1 MLEITLIALT
11 TFVATIGPFD
21 VPIMF
26 LVITAGAT
34 AADRRRIALKGAS
47 IAAVI
52 LVIFAVGGEILL
64 QRLGITL
71 AALRTAGG
79 ILLFMLAIN
88 LVYAKPSGASSTTK
102 TETAEAIRSDDVSVF
117 PLATPLI
124 AGPGAM
130 GAAILVSADAGAAFG
145 WEGRAVVMAAAVAVC
160 ALTCVLMIAAPLL
173 QRLMGVTGLQVISR
187 VIGVLMAALAVQFVF
202 DGLKESGLF
211 G

>member
-1 MLEITLIALT
+1 MLEITLIAFT
-11 TFVATIGPFD
+11 TFAATIGPFD
-21 VPIMF
+21 VPITF
-26 LVITAGAT
+26 LVITAGTPARE
-34 AADRRRIALKGAS
+34 RRRIAVKGAS

-52 LVIFAVGGEILL
+52 LIIFVLGGEILL
-64 QRLGITL
+64 QTLGITL

-79 ILLFMLAIN
+79 VLLFMLAVN
-88 LVYAKPSGASSTTK
+88 LVYAKPTGATSTTK

-130 GAAILVSADAGAAFG
+130 GAAILVSADAGEALG
-145 WEGRAVVMAAAVAVC
+145 WEGRAIVIAAAVAVC

-173 QRLMGVTGLQVISR
+173 QRLMGVTGLQVITR
-187 VIGVLMAALAVQFVF
+187 VIGVLLAALAVQFVF
-202 DGLKESGLF
+202 DGLKDSGLL